1 MGKQVGAIGFALYMG
16 RLEQYFSQE
25 RQYDADL
32 LLTYGPDAD
41 LGQAGRFRGA
51 DPSKGCT
58 VRCEREMGPSAPVR
72 CRTKVRYY
80 DGLRPEEVSL

>member
-16 RLEQYFSQE
+16 RLEQYFGQE

-41 LGQAGRFRGA
+41 LAALAAFVEGVRARG
-51 DPSKGCT
+51 KT
-58 VRCEREMGPSAPVR
+58 VLCQREGAETGLVR
-72 CRTKVRYY
+72 CRTQARFSQ
-80 DGLRPEEVSL
+80 GLDMGEVLK